1 MEKVSLVYYVI
12 TRKIEFTEQLI
23 TEEKKKI
30 VLYDDKIVA
39 DNRIFYLNTVSDISF
54 KRTMNKY
61 GILYLHTLSGV
72 FSFLIKD
79 NPKEFMRKVKEKN

>member
-1 MEKVSLVYYVI
+1 MEKISLVYYII

-54 KRTMNKY
+54 KRTMNEY
-61 GILYLHTLSGV
+61 GMLYLHTISGV

>member
-1 MEKVSLVYYVI
+1 MEKISLVYYII

-54 KRTMNKY
+54 KRTMNEY
-61 GILYLHTLSGV
+61 CMLYLHTISGV